1 MTKRREPRLFRYV
14 LPGGWVVLAGRT
26 DEDNERLS
34 LSLAKPDDLWFHVRG
49 MPGSHVVLRVAA
61 GEDPDRETVRAA
73 AAIAAYHS
81 KARQGGTVPVS
92 CTRARDVTKPRG
104 APRGTVQIR
113 NEKLVKVRPGRPEA
127 EAAAGPPPD
136 DESW

>member
-1 MTKRREPRLFRYV
+1 VTKRRDPRLFRYV

-34 LSLAKPDDLWFHVRG
+34 LSIAEPNDFWFHVRG
-49 MPGSHVVLRVAA
+49 MPGSHVVLHVPGA
-61 GEDPDRETVRAA
+61 EEPDRETIRAA
-73 AAIAAYHS
+73 AAVAAYHS
-81 KARQGGTVPVS
+81 KARAGGTVPVS

-113 NEKLVKVRPGRPEA
+113 NEKLVKVRPGLPEPSAGEDA
-127 EAAAGPPPD
+127 ER
-136 DESW
+136 